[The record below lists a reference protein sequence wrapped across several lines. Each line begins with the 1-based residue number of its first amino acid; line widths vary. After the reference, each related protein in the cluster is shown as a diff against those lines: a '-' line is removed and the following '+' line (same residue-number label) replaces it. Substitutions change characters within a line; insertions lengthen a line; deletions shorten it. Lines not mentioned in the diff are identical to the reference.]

1 MARTRPDVIDHL
13 TGRLSDLPRPPGISL
28 PGGGGKFTPD
38 GAVQHWPGNTFIC
51 HIPQTSAA
59 YSAIH
64 ELQDTVKK
72 SPFQRFFTFL
82 PPPSFHMTVFQGLS
96 PDMTAAIGLP
106 ESFPEGLPRDEAS
119 AILAEQLDGLDL
131 PTHFRIMVDGLFAA
145 HSLTVS
151 GADETEETA
160 LRQVRATLGDATG
173 IQFADFDD
181 YIFHITIAYL
191 IDWLP
196 EATAREIAEFS
207 SEVDRR
213 FQGEIGHIEL
223 GPVEFC
229 NFDSMHH
236 FEPVRILA

>member
-1 MARTRPDVIDHL
+1 
-13 TGRLSDLPRPPGISL
+13 
-28 PGGGGKFTPD
+28 
-38 GAVQHWPGNTFIC
+38 
-51 HIPQTSAA
+51 
-59 YSAIH
+59 
-64 ELQDTVKK
+64 
-72 SPFQRFFTFL
+72 
-82 PPPSFHMTVFQGLS
+82 
-96 PDMTAAIGLP
+96 MTAATGLP
-106 ESFPEGLPRDEAS
+106 ESFPESLPRDEAS
-119 AILAEQLDGLDL
+119 AILAEQLDGLGL

-223 GPVEFC
+223 GHVEFC

>member
-28 PGGGGKFTPD
+28 PRGGGKFTPD

-51 HIPQTSAA
+51 HIPRTSAA
-59 YSAIH
+59 YSAIQ
-64 ELQDTVKK
+64 ELQETVKM

-96 PDMTAAIGLP
+96 PDMTATTGWP
-106 ESFPEGLPRDEAS
+106 ESLPEGLPRDEAS
-119 AILAEQLDGLDL
+119 AILADRLDELDL
-131 PTHFRIMVDGLFAA
+131 PTRFRIKVDGLFAA
-145 HSLTVS
+145 YSLTVS
-151 GADETEETA
+151 GADEAEETA
-160 LRQVRATLGDATG
+160 LRQARVTLRDATG
-173 IQFADFDD
+173 IQFSDFDD
-181 YIFHITIAYL
+181 YIFHITMAYL
-191 IDWLP
+191 VDWLSD
-196 EATAREIAEFS
+196 ATAREIAEFS
-207 SEVDRR
+207 SEIGGR

-223 GPVEFC
+223 GPIEFC